1 MNVTETKSEGLS
13 REFKVTIPKAD
24 LKEKL
29 EAKIEEI
36 RPQMRLKGFRP
47 GKVPAAHIRKMFGK
61 SLMSEIIGETVNVS
75 SQKALEEKELRVAS
89 QPVINMDSEE
99 EALLG
104 GEADLEFSMNF
115 ELMPDF
121 EPSEINDIEL
131 EREVAEV
138 SDEDLNE
145 ALGRLAEANKKYE
158 PRGKTAKA
166 REEDAVV
173 IDFVGKIDGEA
184 FEGGSMEN
192 HTLVLGSGSFIPGFE
207 DQLVGTKAG
216 QDVEVNVSFPEEY
229 QAEHLA
235 GKEAVFEVKVNEVR
249 APETPEIDEEFA
261 KGLGIDSLDELKDL
275 MKRQI
280 ESETGAATR
289 QRIKR
294 KLLDVL
300 DERHDFELP
309 NGMVDTEFKQI
320 WAQLEQEKA
329 ADRLDEEDKAK
340 SEEELQEEYKKI
352 AERRVRLGLVLAEIG
367 RINNVE
373 IRQEEVAR
381 ALNQEASRFPGQEQ
395 QVMEYF
401 QKNPA
406 AMAQLRAPIF
416 EEKVVDFI
424 LENAKVTEKTVPR
437 EELLSELENG

>member
-280 ESETGAATR
+280 ESETGVATR

>member
-249 APETPEIDEEFA
+249 APETPEVDEEFA